1 MMLYL
6 HRIIRGKNS
15 YNFLAVRNVFAFCG
29 GLASACFSS
38 LLLAQSQGSLENPA
52 ADSFTSGIAMFSGWH
67 CDAETIYVRVDGGDP
82 KVAAYG
88 TSRADTQSI
97 CGDENNGFGL
107 LFNMALF
114 GPGQHEA
121 VAYADDVEF
130 ARTTFSVAA
139 LSTGEFLSGA
149 EARVVV
155 TDFPSPGKSVRL
167 TWEQASQNFMI
178 EEEFGAELGAEQP
191 VFTNGEV
198 SARWN
203 AGIMA
208 FDEQIGFNSCGG
220 QGEECPSISW
230 ATVNDEGRGSVLEV
244 SHDGVG
250 LAGIFF
256 SADPNTDM
264 SAYEGGEL
272 VFDIKVVDEGSNTSG
287 FYAKVDCVFPCTS
300 NDQLVGVVGLG
311 GWETVS
317 LPIDQLVGAGLN
329 LSTVNTGLVVFP
341 AGGEQQGVVFRLDN
355 VIWKPAPAM

>member
-1 MMLYL
+1 MVLFPRSHSIYDVVDTT
-6 HRIIRGKNS
+6 
-15 YNFLAVRNVFAFCG
+15 ADRNTFAWCL
-29 GLASACFSS
+29 GLAATLFSS
-38 LLLAQSQGSLENPA
+38 LLVAQNQGALENPA

-67 CDAETIYVRVDGGDP
+67 CDAESIYIKVDGGDP
-82 KVAAYG
+82 KYAAYG

-97 CGDENNGFGL
+97 CGDEDNGFGL
-107 LFNMALF
+107 LFNMALL

-121 VAYADDVEF
+121 IAYADDVEF
-130 ARTTFSVAA
+130 ARSTFSVTA
-139 LSTGEFLSGA
+139 LSTGEFLRDA
-149 EARVVV
+149 EAKVVV

-208 FDEQIGFNSCGG
+208 FDEQIDFSSCGG
-220 QGEECPSISW
+220 QGEDCPSISW
-230 ATVNDEGRGSVLEV
+230 ASVNDEERGSVLEV

-264 SAYEGGEL
+264 SAYDGGEL

-300 NDQLVGVVGLG
+300 GDQFVGVVGLS

-317 LPIDQLVGAGLN
+317 LPLDQLVGAGLN

-355 VIWKPAPAM
+355 VVWKPASAM